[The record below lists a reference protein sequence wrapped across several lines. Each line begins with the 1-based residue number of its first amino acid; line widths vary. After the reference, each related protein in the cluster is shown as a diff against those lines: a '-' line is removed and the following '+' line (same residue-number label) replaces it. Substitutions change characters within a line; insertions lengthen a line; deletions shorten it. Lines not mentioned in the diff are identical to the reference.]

1 MDRYLD
7 RFHTLEPSVAVV
19 GDAPTSDTAS
29 VLQETI
35 DELRSAY
42 ADTQFVAVPKC
53 HEAFSIFDDDV
64 VLGYP
69 NGYSTIDPADYSTP
83 RDWRGRSIHLLGGS
97 PHHQRSVL
105 QTLTQPTLT
114 GDPPA
119 DIVGVDGNGV
129 LKAAYKG
136 EYWTADGYQRADH
149 LSIRETVNRSLVEM
163 KRFWQSHGVW
173 PDSTP
178 RDEYGP
184 AVLEPDDPVY
194 ATGGDIRTREELET
208 AYVDSYDGDLTRA
221 YEFETAKQFVE
232 HRDGLN

>member
-1 MDRYLD
+1 M
-7 RFHTLEPSVAVV
+7 
-19 GDAPTSDTAS
+19 
-29 VLQETI
+29 
-35 DELRSAY
+35 
-42 ADTQFVAVPKC
+42 AVPKC
-53 HEAFSIFDDDV
+53 HEAFNIFDDDV

-97 PHHQRSVL
+97 PYCQCSVL

-114 GDPPA
+114 DDPPA

-129 LKAAYKG
+129 IKAAYKG

-149 LSIRETVNRSLVEM
+149 LSIRETMDRSLLEM
-163 KRFWQSHGVW
+163 KGFWQSHGVW
-173 PDSTP
+173 PESTP
-178 RDEYGP
+178 LEEYGP

-208 AYVDSYDGDLTRA
+208 AYVEAYDDRCAQA
-221 YEFETAKQFVE
+221 YRSETGKRFVE
-232 HRDGLN
+232 YRDGLL